1 MTNRR
6 LISKEEFKERYPKPM
21 IHPEDIK
28 GTDEKSEQIRVFA
41 WAAINQSRYP
51 QLRWLHAIPNANSQ
65 RQVAEGV
72 RAGIS
77 DVCLPYPVWPAM
89 FAGPLELHKYKTY
102 SGLYIEMKLE
112 KRRKEKNGG
121 CSDDQIKFID
131 YANSV
136 GYKAVVCYGWQEAV
150 REIKR
155 YLGGY

>member
-1 MTNRR
+1 
-6 LISKEEFKERYPKPM
+6 M
-21 IHPEDIK
+21 IRPEDIK
-28 GTDEKSEQIRVFA
+28 GTDEKSEQTRVFA

-77 DVCLPYPVWPAM
+77 DICLPCP
-89 FAGPLELHKYKTY
+89 TY
-102 SGLYIEMKLE
+102 GEVDGIMVRAGLYIEMKLE

-150 REIKR
+150 REIER

>member
-1 MTNRR
+1 MV
-6 LISKEEFKERYPKPM
+6 FM
-21 IHPEDIK
+21 IKPEDIK

-77 DVCLPYPVWPAM
+77 DICLPYPIGDNYGN
-89 FAGPLELHKYKTY
+89 FY
-102 SGLYIEMKLE
+102 SGLYLELKLE
-112 KRRKEKNGG
+112 SRRNQKNGG
-121 CSDDQIKFID
+121 CSDSQIEFTD

-136 GYKAVVCYGWQEAV
+136 GYVAKICYGWQEAV
-150 REIKR
+150 REIER

>member
-1 MTNRR
+1 
-6 LISKEEFKERYPKPM
+6 M
-21 IHPEDIK
+21 IRPEDIK
-28 GTDEKSEQIRVFA
+28 GTDEKSDQIRVFA

-51 QLRWLHAIPNANSQ
+51 QLRWLYAIPNANSQ

-77 DVCLPYPVWPAM
+77 DICLPCPNWRPGSSWTNDIY
-89 FAGPLELHKYKTY
+89 H
-102 SGLYIEMKLE
+102 GLYIEMKLE

-150 REIKR
+150 REIER